1 MVSTDTSSYVH
12 VPLKHWME
20 GSGWEM
26 AESLFN
32 MVQARTQKVV
42 SATPYFFVTCN
53 NIMTLDNQSHI
64 NIHVYTI
71 VDWTRVLYFGVMTNN
86 QGTIGEDSKR

>member
-1 MVSTDTSSYVH
+1 
-12 VPLKHWME
+12 ME

-32 MVQARTQKVV
+32 MVQAMTQKVV

>member
-1 MVSTDTSSYVH
+1 
-12 VPLKHWME
+12 
-20 GSGWEM
+20 M

-71 VDWTRVLYFGVMTNN
+71 VDWTRVLYFGFWLWQTTREQSGKTQKGDSYNIQVL
-86 QGTIGEDSKR
+86 QLSFIRTIT